1 MAAVAV
7 LPPSGTKTAT
17 EEHMEVDVP
26 QSAAAAAEEDLYTRL
41 KTLQR
46 QLEFLEI
53 QVHVLGIHG
62 SQQTTML
69 FGSMLRLAPDW
80 SCMSWWLLRVSR
92 GT

>member
-7 LPPSGTKTAT
+7 LPPSGTKTVT
-17 EEHMEVDVP
+17 EEHMEVDAP
-26 QSAAAAAEEDLYTRL
+26 HSAAAAAEEDLYTRL

-53 QVHVLGIHG
+53 QVHALGIHG
-62 SQQTTML
+62 SQQMAML
-69 FGSMLRLAPDW
+69 YWFHADTACASLHDRQLHRA
-80 SCMSWWLLRVSR
+80 RQ